1 MEKVGPF
8 KQILNNFFKYKRSL
22 GYKYNKI
29 NNYFLIDE
37 ILLKNKI
44 YDLSDTKKIYEVL
57 IEKETNENCKIR
69 NYNCLKQLYK
79 YLEIIGY
86 KDLYLKEY
94 KSKIVSDFK
103 PTILTTK
110 QLNTFFKTLDTYC
123 KNSKEKEDY
132 IYSIIFRLLYSSGL
146 RISECLSLKITDYS
160 KEKQTIFIYQSKDNV
175 TREIPLSNSMNQ
187 ILKSYISTKKN
198 NNYLF
203 EINNQKISYKQ
214 VSRIFKEVLKKLN
227 FEFRIHDLRHL
238 FSVTTFNNLFKKKYD
253 EYWILFY
260 LHIYLG
266 HKNWKSTENYL
277 QFTSSHL
284 KKAVNQCSRFYRN
297 VGEKDE

>member
-1 MEKVGPF
+1 MEIGPF
-8 KQILNNFFKYKRSL
+8 KQILPKFFKYEKSL
-22 GYKYNKI
+22 GHKYNNT
-29 NNYFLIDE
+29 NNYFLIDK
-37 ILLKNKI
+37 ILQKNKI

-57 IEKETNENCKIR
+57 IKKEPNESHKIR

-79 YLEIIGY
+79 YLEILGY
-86 KDLYLKEY
+86 TDLYLEEY
-94 KSKIVSDFK
+94 KSKIKSNFK
-103 PTILTTK
+103 PTILTHK
-110 QLNTFFKTLDTYC
+110 QLTTFFKTLDIYC

-175 TREIPLSNSMNQ
+175 TRELPLSKSMNQ

-198 NNYLF
+198 NTYLF
-203 EINNQKISYKQ
+203 EINNQKISYQQ

-227 FEFRIHDLRHL
+227 FKFRIHDLRHL
-238 FSVTTFNNLFKKKYD
+238 FSVNTFNNLFKKGYD

-266 HKNWKSTENYL
+266 HKNWHSTVHYL
-277 QFTSSHL
+277 QYTSSHL
-284 KKAVNQCSRFYRN
+284 QKAVNQCSKFYRN
-297 VGEKDE
+297 VGDENE